1 MTEAEIVRW
10 AVMGVELII
19 SVAEKLGHR
28 DPVLQA
34 LDALFS
40 AARAK
45 NRDDLTAKHHPPR

>member
-1 MTEAEIVRW
+1 MTEAEIIRW
-10 AVMGVELII
+10 AVAGVEFII

-34 LDALFS
+34 LDALFA

-45 NRDDLTAKHHPPR
+45 NRDDLTAKHHHTP